1 LRWFL
6 ERRRCAIPR
15 SRENDGPGEPPRPD
29 LEQLAERALDI
40 IYRYRFRPTRGF
52 EYVSPAVTRV
62 NGYTPEEHYSDPDI
76 GLKLVHPDDRA
87 LLDEINWRA
96 PAGDPLVIRWRRKD
110 GKTIWTEQRD
120 VPVYDDAGEL
130 VALEGIAR
138 EIPDPTRP
146 PAETVRVVGG
156 VRIDLQAHRVYAD
169 GKAKRLTTNEF
180 KLLAL
185 LAANP
190 DRVLT
195 RSAITRQLW
204 NSDHVGSGHA
214 CENHISTLRKKI
226 ERDPRF
232 PERIVTVRGKGYTF
246 KAR

>member
-1 LRWFL
+1 M
-6 ERRRCAIPR
+6 AR
-15 SRENDGPGEPPRPD
+15 SRREDGPGRPARPD

-40 IYRYRFRPTRGF
+40 IYRYRLRPTRGF

-62 NGYTPEEHYSDPDI
+62 NGYTPEEHYADPDI
-76 GLKLVHPDDRA
+76 GVKLVHPDDRP
-87 LLDEINWRA
+87 LLDEINRRG
-96 PAGDPLVIRWRRKD
+96 PNREPLVVRWLRKD

-130 VALEGIAR
+130 VAIEGIAR
-138 EIPDPTRP
+138 EIPDPTQP
-146 PAETVRVVGG
+146 PAESVRVAGG
-156 VRIDLQAHRVYAD
+156 VRIDLQAHRVYVD
-169 GKAKRLTTNEF
+169 GKATRLTTNEF

-190 DRVLT
+190 GRVLT
-195 RSAITRQLW
+195 RAAITRRLW
-204 NSDHVGSGHA
+204 DSEHVGSGHA

-232 PERIVTVRGKGYTF
+232 PERIVTVRGQGYTF
-246 KAR
+246 NAT

>member
-1 LRWFL
+1 M
-6 ERRRCAIPR
+6 AR
-15 SRENDGPGEPPRPD
+15 SRDIDGASKPSKPD
-29 LEQLAERALDI
+29 FEQLAERAVDI
-40 IYRYRFRPTRGF
+40 IYRYRLQPTRGF

-62 NGYTPEEHYSDPDI
+62 NGYTPEEHYADPDL

-87 LLDEINWRA
+87 LLEEVTRRA
-96 PAGDPLVIRWRRKD
+96 PDSDPLVIRWVRKD

-120 VPVYDDAGEL
+120 VLVYDEAGEV

-138 EIPDPTRP
+138 QIPDPTEP

-169 GKAKRLTTNEF
+169 GEAKRLTTNEF

-190 DRVLT
+190 GRVLT
-195 RSAITRQLW
+195 RAAITRQLW
-204 NSDHVGSGHA
+204 NSNHVGSGHA

-232 PERIVTVRGKGYTF
+232 PERIVTVRGQGYRF
-246 KAR
+246 NPK